1 MPKPKLLFL
10 TGFGWAATNPLFRT
24 LRENAKVIFPG
35 YCKEPDTLP
44 WIYEQDKNPEFFDRV
59 LTAKFERLCDKDP
72 RFLSTGPERIFSRN
86 TTLSDFID
94 YYTRLYSNK
103 DRGSRQYVCDFSNR
117 NAFLPPEFI
126 SEIAPALNDN
136 FDVKVMMI
144 ARNPVRRSYSFTS
157 AMYRT
162 RPIENSGIGKL
173 WDNKDPESRK
183 KWQEETKNFP
193 DSISYW
199 KDLLQKDYFN
209 LARFSYIEVYKKWA
223 AHFHML
229 PIVMEDLWSGNV
241 EPLENFLE
249 CKIGAENLYPNCY
262 YPERGTKA
270 EPRIK
275 QLKDQWMSDMQDLT
289 EEDLAFGKQHLQYV
303 YDEWYDEFK
312 TRPWES

>member
-1 MPKPKLLFL
+1 MPKPKLLLL
-10 TGFGWAATNPLFRT
+10 TGFGWAATSPLFRT
-24 LRENAKVIFPG
+24 LRDNAKVIFPG
-35 YCKEPDTLP
+35 CGKEPDTLY
-44 WIYEQDKNPEFFDRV
+44 WIYDRNRDPSFFDRV
-59 LTAKFERLCDKDP
+59 LNVKYKDLWSRDPKFRYTRPETL
-72 RFLSTGPERIFSRN
+72 FLFDV
-86 TTLSDFID
+86 TLDDFID
-94 YYTRLYSNK
+94 YYTRLYDNK

-117 NAFLPPEFI
+117 NASLSSEFI
-126 SEIAPALNDN
+126 AKIAPALKDN

-162 RPIENSGIGKL
+162 QPTERSGINKL
-173 WDNKDPESRK
+173 WDNKDLESRN
-183 KWQEETKNFP
+183 KWQERTKGFP

-199 KDLLQKDYFN
+199 KHLVQKDHSN

-223 AHFHML
+223 AHFPML